1 MTEKTFLDNLA
12 NGDAAEP
19 VDAAE
24 LGDVDS
30 KITESND
37 GQTMRSRN
45 GHRSHN
51 KSRATF
57 PTQTLL
63 SKFATRVHQGKS
75 LILVQYRVAFLM
87 ASRLEIRLKLHG
99 KNTRYIFCFVYTVEI
114 SVLPCYFYSRGRG
127 KASVIRDTL
136 KKEKPATSLDDRFS
150 QLLKS
155 AGRKA
160 NASRGRGGG
169 AGRGRGAARG
179 GRGRGGNSSRSRQRF

>member
-1 MTEKTFLDNLA
+1 MVDSMRIVEQPDIITEIMTEKTFLDNLA

-63 SKFATRVHQGKS
+63 SKSATRVHQVEAAVKPV
-75 LILVQYRVAFLM
+75 LFV
-87 ASRLEIRLKLHG
+87 
-99 KNTRYIFCFVYTVEI
+99 TR
-114 SVLPCYFYSRGRG
+114 
-127 KASVIRDTL
+127 
-136 KKEKPATSLDDRFS
+136 
-150 QLLKS
+150 
-155 AGRKA
+155 
-160 NASRGRGGG
+160 
-169 AGRGRGAARG
+169 
-179 GRGRGGNSSRSRQRF
+179 